1 MPKESLPSN
10 LNPSPNLLD
19 ESYAKPNTNYK
30 MLRVVKILA
39 IAPFVLYFSLL
50 TVNYALSPQ
59 TKKLQMDVQKLEST
73 AYLLKP
79 IEKEVRSIIMKT
91 DLYKNYLAN
100 RQSVQTKVE
109 GFTNQIPRSILLK
122 RISLDGASLNAGLIT
137 DSSIDV
143 SIFIDNYL
151 KNSEVKDIELQSF
164 TYDGFSKMF
173 EAEFEIHYVTTL

>member
-30 MLRVVKILA
+30 MLRVLKILA

-100 RQSVQTKVE
+100 R
-109 GFTNQIPRSILLK
+109 
-122 RISLDGASLNAGLIT
+122 
-137 DSSIDV
+137 
-143 SIFIDNYL
+143 
-151 KNSEVKDIELQSF
+151 
-164 TYDGFSKMF
+164 
-173 EAEFEIHYVTTL
+173 